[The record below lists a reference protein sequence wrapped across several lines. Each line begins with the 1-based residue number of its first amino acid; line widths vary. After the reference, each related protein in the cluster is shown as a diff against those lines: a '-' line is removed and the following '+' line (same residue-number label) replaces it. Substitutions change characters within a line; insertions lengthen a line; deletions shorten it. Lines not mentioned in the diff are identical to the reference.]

1 MATEEMFGRDGPAP
15 PGTQVWVGGHLE
27 SAEALGQAF
36 LEAADALAEVW
47 RSGRRTASTDRLAL
61 PIIQTYRHAIELM
74 LKAGC
79 EKTAQLIGFGQELGY
94 GQETRPAD
102 LEDKLGSTHSIARL
116 VTLLNDLL
124 NAGDGAEGE
133 GQEKER
139 RALGVA
145 EVGMCG
151 VHVGSPGWGER
162 SRWCRHGHR
171 RRMVSRVVLPGSGA
185 CCCLSRLHG
194 QGLPNGQPG
203 TTPAGLDVEEAKV
216 GLRCVRSPGDALWAA
231 EAVQRVCARPW

>member
-102 LEDKLGSTHSIARL
+102 LEDELGSTHSIARL

-124 NAGDGAEGE
+124 SGLADSGAGKMPTETASMLQYLHDLDEHGMAFRYASKRVGKGKMVKWEPVRPAVTLLDLDHATTQLHEAAGMLSAGLMSYLDAYE
-133 GQEKER
+133 QWLQE
-139 RALGVA
+139 
-145 EVGMCG
+145 M
-151 VHVGSPGWGER
+151 WGEYQ
-162 SRWCRHGHR
+162 SNLQSYADH
-171 RRMVSRVVLPGSGA
+171 
-185 CCCLSRLHG
+185 
-194 QGLPNGQPG
+194 
-203 TTPAGLDVEEAKV
+203 DDE
-216 GLRCVRSPGDALWAA
+216 
-231 EAVQRVCARPW
+231 